1 MSAEWPELFASLGNK
16 KIEFI
21 LNDRHEMSND
31 YDGQHQGSDFFV
43 ALATELDQAKSKYT
57 LVRSKHMYLNSFF
70 KWERVGERLNGIL
83 HPFYNLGDA
92 TLNVVYSP
100 DLNFFA
106 GWSRYFLRHLRHM
119 FVDILTFPSLVL
131 LLIYDFSINKFY
143 GNLIKDEEWSGDNF
157 ILGVAN
163 FISDLLAAAI
173 ILPCELLRHAC
184 SLVISLL
191 AIVPGLLIFYP
202 VGYALSAWFNDE
214 LPSAFSS
221 YCPKQMDLLMSEIND
236 EQLEIMRD
244 VLGTIEQ
251 RDVLSEIDE
260 MLEADTLKTNVDLLS
275 LFKTGVSE
283 QGVVEYLTS
292 SEPHESAWREV
303 RNALV
308 VNLFDKGRQDSSIKE
323 KFKSLMFEQQGNL
336 SNIPVT
342 PGLFPQGY

>member
-16 KIEFI
+16 KIEFT
-21 LNDRHEMSND
+21 LNDRHEMSNVC
-31 YDGQHQGSDFFV
+31 DGQHQGSDFFV
-43 ALATELDQAKSKYT
+43 ALATELDQVKSKHT

-92 TLNVVYSP
+92 ALNVVYSP
-100 DLNFFA
+100 DVNFFA
-106 GWSRYFLRHLRHM
+106 GWSRYCLRHLRHM
-119 FVDILTFPSLVL
+119 LVDILTFPSLVL

-191 AIVPGLLIFYP
+191 ALVPGALIFYP
-202 VGYALSAWFNDE
+202 IGYALSAWFNDE

-221 YCPKQMDLLMSEIND
+221 YCPEQKNLLMSEIYD

-244 VLGTIEQ
+244 VLGVIKQ
-251 RDVLSEIDE
+251 DDVLSEIDQ
-260 MLEADTLKTNVDLLS
+260 MLETSTLKTKVDLLS

-283 QGVVEYLTS
+283 KGVVEYLTS
-292 SEPHESAWREV
+292 RESHDSAWQEE

-308 VNLFDKGRQDSSIKE
+308 VNLFDRARQDCSIKE
-323 KFKSLMFEQQGNL
+323 KFKSLMFEWQDNSLIVAGGG
-336 SNIPVT
+336 
-342 PGLFPQGY
+342 GLFS